1 MDNCFQSLH
10 RKEKD
15 LLLSIIKAKS
25 VSRTTLQKE
34 SDLKVANFYNTVDS
48 LLSYGLI
55 EKTEDT
61 QHQSKGRPSEFLSL
75 NPDAYN
81 TLYILLSRSKCHLAV
96 SNLVGDL
103 YEEEEY
109 LVSFSITVDDFISSV
124 KEYYLKK
131 KDNYKIAFIT
141 FVTGINRK
149 KRRDHRLDV
158 SFYTRNVEEELSK
171 TLDLPIFFDSIA
183 RAAALGIYNEKYSSE
198 HLSLV
203 FCNLSTGIGVG
214 MVHDLIPEEFWYN
227 NRISIEHWTVDP
239 NGRECVCGEKGCL
252 LSYLG
257 SRNIVDNI
265 NQAKN
270 EKKISDIKEAI
281 EASNNG
287 DKDAMDIM
295 KEAAVAFSRAIKQ
308 LYGVLHFD
316 VAAIGG
322 STCEN
327 NEYFRSQV
335 EENLKDM
342 PFILDYE
349 QNYIGKTSKGICY
362 RLLLELLT

>member
-109 LVSFSITVDDFISSV
+109 PVSFSITVDDFISSV
-124 KEYYLKK
+124 KEYYFKK

-158 SFYTRNVEEELSK
+158 SFYTRNVEE
-171 TLDLPIFFDSIA
+171 
-183 RAAALGIYNEKYSSE
+183 
-198 HLSLV
+198 
-203 FCNLSTGIGVG
+203 
-214 MVHDLIPEEFWYN
+214 
-227 NRISIEHWTVDP
+227 
-239 NGRECVCGEKGCL
+239 
-252 LSYLG
+252 
-257 SRNIVDNI
+257 DN
-265 NQAKN
+265 AKH
-270 EKKISDIKEAI
+270 
-281 EASNNG
+281 
-287 DKDAMDIM
+287 
-295 KEAAVAFSRAIKQ
+295 R
-308 LYGVLHFD
+308 
-316 VAAIGG
+316 
-322 STCEN
+322 
-327 NEYFRSQV
+327 
-335 EENLKDM
+335 
-342 PFILDYE
+342 
-349 QNYIGKTSKGICY
+349 
-362 RLLLELLT
+362 